1 MTPPLSPDLP
11 PTMKPSAFLSV
22 DSSSPS
28 LSYTV
33 LLSLS
38 VDLLDGDKL
47 VPLSRW
53 PSGRK
58 PNRKDFN
65 GYGSSSRLKHE
76 QMNESDPINEV
87 VSSVKMLTE
96 MFVRVEK
103 SKMEMVREME
113 KTRMEM
119 ELKH

>member
-22 DSSSPS
+22 ESSSPS
-28 LSYTV
+28 LSSTV

-38 VDLLDGDKL
+38 VYLLDGDKL

>member
-1 MTPPLSPDLP
+1 M
-11 PTMKPSAFLSV
+11 
-22 DSSSPS
+22 
-28 LSYTV
+28 
-33 LLSLS
+33 
-38 VDLLDGDKL
+38 
-47 VPLSRW
+47 
-53 PSGRK
+53 
-58 PNRKDFN
+58 
-65 GYGSSSRLKHE
+65 KHE

-103 SKMEMVREME
+103 SKMEMVREIE

>member
-1 MTPPLSPDLP
+1 ME
-11 PTMKPSAFLSV
+11 
-22 DSSSPS
+22 
-28 LSYTV
+28 
-33 LLSLS
+33 
-38 VDLLDGDKL
+38 
-47 VPLSRW
+47 
-53 PSGRK
+53 
-58 PNRKDFN
+58 DFN

-96 MFVRVEK
+96 MFVKVEK